1 MKTSV
6 SSADKENVLSSR
18 RFQENTNA
26 GLRSQSTDQPFR
38 GSASLGFKNMNI
50 NIPQAMSPQ
59 ALSHSNSFSQLKG
72 KILDDQ
78 TEAFQ
83 KRIAYLQ
90 SENEKLHKTNTDLT
104 QENEGLKKKEA
115 PSAEDK
121 ELTEK
126 LGLILAENAKLNFAL
141 EKLRETYQ
149 KERAQNEKFSEL
161 ASQPELHPSDLN
173 VDQKMNSKGFESMM
187 SNQSTPFMG
196 NKARSRTEHSEAR
209 SNITKK
215 DEEYEKTILTLFVEN
230 DKLNDALEQKMKEVQ
245 TLSSKLDT
253 VKASQIVANGE
264 NKNKLQEIAE
274 ENTSLSVSQ
283 DLSGMVNNLLQ
294 ENAKLIEIIHKK
306 DQELKEFGSKPKN
319 LDESFGKSEEENE
332 TAETTTTTTKNP
344 TLKKIM
350 SSQNRI
356 LTEFK
361 QSSSIVNQ
369 FKVSTTNLIEENLKI
384 NQLISD
390 RMNSLKEDFSHAVGA
405 LPADVYQLQAQVE
418 LLSQEKE
425 ELNNIIKEQLVEI
438 GSLRQQVSSGPKS
451 QETRSEV
458 YGMSLTTT
466 DGTINYDEQGNR
478 ITSLTDM
485 DKDREFHNLKNMI
498 IDIDSN
504 SNVQREQ
511 LEDVQN
517 RIEGLFV
524 GLQTIVNGGRVEFE
538 DVAQTGQNE
547 DFDGLKSNFSDIKA
561 GLIEIL
567 QGMKREESA
576 RAQMSALLQE
586 NQKANQTIKE
596 KERMVE
602 SLVNQLKKLQEG
614 YGELMKQSMQAKDYD
629 GDFANVLQRVEDIHE
644 SMGNMSEE
652 KTAENREI
660 KNTVGFVLSELNQ
673 FKKDF
678 VNYHHE
684 LKALKNLT
692 STNEQ
697 NKRTIA
703 EEEERLKG
711 AIHNL
716 MQEKEQLYSAL
727 RQKDGEFEQIRQQ
740 KYDLSEKLNFI
751 SNENKNF
758 VRIMKD
764 KEKEIGNLHNQV
776 MELEN
781 AHERLIEI
789 QRQKEE
795 AAAMEMPEE
804 PSKSV
809 VETSFSEESTPV
821 KVQIKRRPLTEEEK
835 IVQENF
841 QGKIDIVFCLD
852 CTRSMDPYILNAK
865 LACEKIMTVM
875 NQSKNTFP
883 LDLMFGFVGYRDHG
897 SFNGGTWVTKVQDLC
912 DIETCMKFI
921 NKMDAQSSNDNDFPE
936 AVMPALW
943 DCCEKISWRDN
954 SKEKVLRVVFH
965 IADAPPHGKRFY
977 KGKNDK
983 YPKGDPS
990 GIRTDQIAQRFAD
1003 MGISYKLLKIGK
1015 FLDLMEKIFKQT
1027 FLDIDSMELKKAEH
1041 LDQMTTTILVK
1052 QLDAINNEVSIKD
1065 KRFLK
1070 VMPKGN
1076 IKRSEKAGQ
1085 CYFTSILFDDYLEYF
1100 MEENITDFR
1109 VRTLNI
1115 FHSQEAIVGVQCVYV
1130 TEDEEI
1136 EAPARI
1142 AHNQNLR
1149 QASIEFA
1156 PKEYI
1161 TEISGELDQK
1171 ENLTSLTIVTSMNKR
1186 IKVGAEG
1193 VRKFR
1198 VNVPPSGYVLAG
1210 VGGSFRNRGID
1221 SIYFYYI

>member
-1 MKTSV
+1 MKTSL

-18 RFQENTNA
+18 RFQENANP

-83 KRIAYLQ
+83 KRIAYLT
-90 SENEKLHKTNTDLT
+90 SENEKLHKTNSDLT
-104 QENEGLKKKEA
+104 QENESLKKKEA
-115 PSAEDK
+115 PAEDK

-126 LGLILAENAKLNFAL
+126 LGLILAENTKLNFAL

-149 KERAQNEKFSEL
+149 KEKALSEL

-173 VDQKMNSKGFESMM
+173 VDQKTTSKGFESMM

-209 SNITKK
+209 SNMTKNN
-215 DEEYEKTILTLFVEN
+215 EEYEKTILTLFVEN

-245 TLSSKLDT
+245 TLSTKLET
-253 VKASQIVANGE
+253 EKMKSAKASQIVANGE
-264 NKNKLQEIAE
+264 NKNKMPEIAE

-283 DLSGMVNNLLQ
+283 DFSGMINNLLQ

-306 DQELKEFGSKPKN
+306 DQEIQEFKSHTKNHKN
-319 LDESFGKSEEENE
+319 LDESFGKSEEND
-332 TAETTTTTTKNP
+332 APQNP
-344 TLKKIM
+344 TFKKIL
-350 SSQNRI
+350 SSQKRI
-356 LTEFK
+356 LNEFK

-369 FKVSTTNLIEENLKI
+369 FKASTTNLIEENLKI

-418 LLSQEKE
+418 LLAKEKE

-438 GSLRQQVSSGPKS
+438 GSLRQQISGPKS

-478 ITSLTDM
+478 LTSLTDM

-511 LEDVQN
+511 LEDVQS

-538 DVAQTGQNE
+538 DVPNVQKGENE
-547 DFDGLKSNFSDIKA
+547 DFDGLKSNFSDIKTA
-561 GLIEIL
+561 LCEVL
-567 QGMKREESA
+567 QGMKREEAA
-576 RAQMSALLQE
+576 RAQIASLLQE

-602 SLVNQLKKLQEG
+602 SLVSQLKKLQEG
-614 YGELMKQSMQAKDYD
+614 YGDLIKQSMQAKDYD
-629 GDFANVLQRVEDIHE
+629 ADFENVLQRVEDIRE
-644 SMGNMSEE
+644 SMGNMSGERS
-652 KTAENREI
+652 AENREV
-660 KNTVGFVLSELNQ
+660 KTTVGYILNELNQ

-678 VNYHHE
+678 VSYHHE

-692 STNEQ
+692 STREQ
-697 NKRTIA
+697 DKKTIA

-711 AIHNL
+711 TIHNL
-716 MQEKEQLYSAL
+716 MQEKEKLYAAL
-727 RQKDGEFEQIRQQ
+727 RQKDNEFEQIRQQ

-751 SNENKNF
+751 STENKNF

-764 KEKEIGNLHNQV
+764 KEKEIGHLHNQV
-776 MELEN
+776 MELET

-789 QRQKEE
+789 QRQREE
-795 AAAMEMPEE
+795 AAMEVLEE

-841 QGKIDIVFCLD
+841 QGKIDIVFCMD

-897 SFNGGTWVTKVQDLC
+897 SFNNGTWVTKVQDLC

-943 DCCEKISWRDN
+943 DCCDKISWRDN

-1027 FLDIDSMELKKAEH
+1027 FLEIDSMELKKAEH

-1076 IKRSEKAGQ
+1076 IKRSEKIGQ

-1115 FHSQEAIVGVQCVYV
+1115 FHSQDAIVGVQCVYV

-1142 AHNQNLR
+1142 AHNHSLR

-1161 TEISGELDQK
+1161 TEISGDLDQK
-1171 ENLTSLTIVTSMNKR
+1171 ENLTSLLIVTSMNKR
-1186 IKVGAEG
+1186 IKVGTEG